1 MICNSKMGIILE
13 FMNDYER
20 IMLLNIK
27 KQISRLYLY
36 EIVSGLQIVDAVW
49 VFFLLERGFSLA
61 TGRDRRRGFSCGEHV
76 L

>member
-1 MICNSKMGIILE
+1 M
-13 FMNDYER
+13 
-20 IMLLNIK
+20 NIK

-49 VFFLLERGFSLA
+49 VFFFVGAGIFSC